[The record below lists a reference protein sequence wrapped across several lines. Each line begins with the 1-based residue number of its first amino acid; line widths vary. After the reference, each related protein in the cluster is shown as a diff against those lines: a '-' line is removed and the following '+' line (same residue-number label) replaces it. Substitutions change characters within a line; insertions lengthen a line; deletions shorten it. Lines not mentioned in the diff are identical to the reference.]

1 MKYFRWLVPATIIV
15 PLLMLT
21 VIVALNRVE
30 VRREAEA
37 GLLRE
42 VDVLY
47 EHALKVFETQE
58 LLVAEMARQ
67 ADDHR
72 TQQGMSWDQV
82 ARQIDLHRWMA
93 ELSDRYTQLD
103 SLALFDADG
112 RARLSSRMFPV
123 TGVDIADRG
132 YFQQLRQGGSLA
144 VSETMP
150 SRMTGRPHFNL
161 AHRLERPDGGFD
173 GLALALIRP
182 DYFLEFWRSAVS
194 LPGTAVAL
202 VRLDGAVLARWPALP
217 QDGTDRHADD
227 VPLLRQIND
236 TSQGLLPRAMT
247 LDGVERLVAFRRL
260 ERYPVVVLAGRT
272 PWDIYAPW
280 RRDAVVTALVG
291 LTAMLMLLPLTLLAR
306 RSARREQGAVASLR
320 HEAARRASTEQAL
333 RQSEARYRGYFT
345 NTGDLQFV
353 LAVRPDGRFE
363 VEDVNPAFET
373 AVGLELADLRGRGL
387 DALEQSGHAPLRR
400 DWCRRCIETGERQ
413 VYQES
418 SAAAEGERDYEV
430 LLVPLRDDAGA
441 ITRILGSA
449 RDVTER
455 RQAQERLFQ
464 AQKLETVGQ
473 LTGGVAHDF
482 NNLLTA
488 IVNNLELARR
498 DPAGGAG
505 RLEGALKAAR
515 AGAELVR
522 RLLAFARMQPLEP
535 QPTDPGRLLHDILPL
550 LRRAVGERVEVC
562 AEAGGR
568 LPPILVDPVQL
579 ENALLNLAVNARD
592 AMPEGGRLVIRA
604 APGAAEDGTPQVVLT
619 VADTGTG
626 MTPEVARR
634 MFEPFFTTK
643 PPGKGTGLGLASL
656 YGFVRQSGGQVRVE
670 TAPGR
675 GTVFHLSFAARPGLS
690 VAAQPAEPPA
700 PTAAGAQGAR
710 VLLVEDEALVRLSTV
725 ALLRDLGYRVVDC
738 ASAEAALERLTGGA
752 DGHEAG
758 MAGAGEDGEFD
769 LLLTDIGLP
778 GMDGRA
784 LAARAA
790 ELRPGMAVVLMT
802 GYDRTGGETGGRWP
816 HLDKPFAPQHLTETL
831 ARVLAGR
838 RPLAQAG

>member
-1 MKYFRWLVPATIIV
+1 MKYFRWLVPATIAV
-15 PLLMLT
+15 PLLMLGA
-21 VIVALNRVE
+21 IISLNRVE

-37 GLLRE
+37 GLLRDT
-42 VDVLY
+42 DVLY

-58 LLVAEMARQ
+58 LLVAEMARRAETRRARDMGWDRIAQ
-67 ADDHR
+67 EQDLHGWMA
-72 TQQGMSWDQV
+72 GMV
-82 ARQIDLHRWMA
+82 ARYA
-93 ELSDRYTQLD
+93 QLD
-103 SLALFDADG
+103 SLALVDG
-112 RARLSSRMFPV
+112 DGQVRLSSRMFP
-123 TGVDIADRG
+123 TAGVDIADRS
-132 YFQQLRQGGSLA
+132 YFQKLRQGGSLA
-144 VSETMP
+144 VSETLP

-161 AHRLERPDGGFD
+161 ARRLERPDGSFD
-173 GLALALIRP
+173 GLALASIRP

-217 QDGTDRHADD
+217 RDGTDRHADD
-227 VPLLRQIND
+227 SPLVRQIND
-236 TSQGLLPRAMT
+236 TSQGLIPRAVT
-247 LDGVERLVAFRRL
+247 PDGITRLVAFRRL
-260 ERYPVVVLAGRT
+260 GRYPLAVLAGRT
-272 PWDIYAPW
+272 PWEIYAPW
-280 RRDAVVTALVG
+280 RRDALVTLLVG
-291 LTAMLMLLPLTLLAR
+291 LAAMLLLLPLALLAR

-333 RQSEARYRGYFT
+333 RQSEARYRGYFA

-353 LAVRPDGRFE
+353 LAVRPDGGFGI
-363 VEDVNPAFET
+363 EDVNPAFE
-373 AVGLELADLRGRGL
+373 AAAGPGLAALRGRGP
-387 DALEQSGHAPLRR
+387 DMPEPDMLEPDTLEPAGPGPLRR
-400 DWCRRCIETGERQ
+400 DWCRRCVETGERQ

-418 SAAAEGERDYEV
+418 SAGAEGKRDYEV

-498 DPAGGAG
+498 DPAGAAE

-515 AGAELVR
+515 AGTELVR

-550 LRRAVGERVEVC
+550 LRRAVGERVEVSVT
-562 AEAGGR
+562 AGRR
-568 LPPILVDPVQL
+568 LPPVLVDPVQL

-592 AMPEGGRLVIRA
+592 AMPGGGRLEIRA
-604 APGAAEDGTPQVVLT
+604 GVELAEDGTPQVVLT

-626 MTPEVARR
+626 MTPEVAQR

-675 GTVFHLSFAARPGLS
+675 GTVFHLSFPARPGLS
-690 VAAQPAEPPA
+690 VPSQPAEPSPPA
-700 PTAAGAQGAR
+700 MTGVQGAR

-725 ALLRDLGYRVVDC
+725 ALLRDLGYRVEDC
-738 ASAEAALERLTGGA
+738 ASAEAALERLAGSP
-752 DGHEAG
+752 DGN
-758 MAGAGEDGEFD
+758 GEFD

-778 GMDGRA
+778 GMDGRT
-784 LAARAA
+784 LASRAA

-802 GYDRTGGETGGRWP
+802 GYDRTGSDGGGRWA
-816 HLDKPFAPQHLTETL
+816 HLDKPFAPQHLAETV
-831 ARVLAGR
+831 ARALGGE
-838 RPLAQAG
+838 RPLAQAV

>member
-1 MKYFRWLVPATIIV
+1 MKYFRWLVPATIVV
-15 PLLMLT
+15 PLLMLAA
-21 VIVALNRVE
+21 IVALNRVE

-37 GLLRE
+37 GLLRD

-58 LLVAEMARQ
+58 LLLSEMVRRAETRRNRQ
-67 ADDHR
+67 D
-72 TQQGMSWDQV
+72 MSWDRIAQEQSLHDWMAGMV
-82 ARQIDLHRWMA
+82 ARYA
-93 ELSDRYTQLD
+93 QLD

-123 TGVDIADRG
+123 TGVAIADRG
-132 YFQQLRQGGSLA
+132 YFQQLRQGGALA

-173 GLALALIRP
+173 GLALASIRP
-182 DYFLEFWRSAVS
+182 DYFLEFWHSAVS
-194 LPGTAVAL
+194 LPGTTVAL
-202 VRLDGAVLARWPALP
+202 VRLDGAVLARWPDAA
-217 QDGTDRHADD
+217 GSTDRFAADD
-227 VPLLRQIND
+227 PLLKQID
-236 TSQGLLPRAMT
+236 GASRGLIPQATME
-247 LDGVERLVAFRRL
+247 DGVERLIAFRRL
-260 ERYPVVVLAGRT
+260 GRYPLVVLAGRT

-280 RRDAVVTALVG
+280 RRSAAVEASVG
-291 LTAMLMLLPLTLLAR
+291 LMAMLLLLPLALLAR
-306 RSARREQGAVASLR
+306 RSTRRERGAMASLR
-320 HEAARRASTEQAL
+320 HEAARRASTEEAL

-345 NTGDLQFV
+345 NTGDLQVV

-387 DALEQSGHAPLRR
+387 DALEQSGHGPLRR

-562 AEAGGR
+562 VEAGGR

-592 AMPEGGRLVIRA
+592 AMPEGGRLAIRA

-675 GTVFHLSFAARPGLS
+675 GTVFHLSFPARPGLS

-700 PTAAGAQGAR
+700 PATGGAWGAR

-738 ASAEAALERLTGGA
+738 ASAEAALERLAGGA
-752 DGHEAG
+752 DGREAG

-802 GYDRTGGETGGRWP
+802 GYDRTGGETGGRWT
-816 HLDKPFAPQHLTETL
+816 HLDKPFAPQHLAETL